1 MAAYGDELQSDVN
14 RFSEDLNL
22 FEVPNPQSYWREAT
36 TRKSDTSAS
45 EDFRH
50 KQNMYMTSMQQQRSQ
65 VQTVRYSPQNTY
77 GGTVQTE
84 HRAAFASSAMSMRE
98 GKPPIPAGAMVGSG
112 AGGIAVANNAASL
125 QGKPLP
131 VSPHHSHVES
141 RGVVI
146 AGTRYPAPRTSNM
159 MQAHS
164 VHQSHQQTIYANLQG
179 TSGNSNYSSPRSSL
193 GSGGDSK
200 NSSPRTSIT
209 NAPPPPPYDQR
220 FGSPRSSIATAS
232 PRSSI
237 ASLESKH
244 SSPRASLTGVL
255 LDKFP
260 SPRGSLAGPQDRM
273 AIQRAI
279 AGLEHDLYSSMSGT
293 MPQSLTSLGPRS
305 VPLLSD
311 NRFNEPAPPHIYT
324 DPRMRTMP
332 AQPQVSMQSGG
343 SVTHNG
349 LHGHPVGLHANHS
362 GAPPVIPARVPLHPG
377 AQSDAE
383 KKLAALTQQLE
394 RDMRLTSPGP
404 TPKTSPETPPE
415 PPPPYHGPHELELT
429 AASVAS
435 QPLRAGSGVQSKA
448 PVRLVAP
455 VQGVPVQISASHSQ
469 SQPQSPGGKGL
480 NWQVTPPRGSG
491 PSEAEKKLAALT
503 QQLED
508 EMDQVPQGD
517 YFGQCVTCQEKVTGA
532 SEACQAMGNL
542 YHTKCFTCCSC
553 GRTLRGKAFY
563 NVHGKV
569 YCEEDYLYS
578 GFQQTAEK
586 CVMCGH
592 LIMEMIL
599 QAMGKSY
606 HPGCFRCC
614 ICNECLDGVPFTID
628 VDNKIYCVADYHRVY
643 APKCAACGQAIT
655 PVDGTEETVRVV
667 SMDKDYH
674 VDCYHC
680 EDCGLQLT
688 DEPDKRCY
696 PLGERLLCHLCHIAR
711 LTAQYPHQTFYVDPT
726 THNIH
731 NAARD
736 PRHSMSLPATAPSS
750 YTAVA
755 MHNSAGPPVMM
766 SGSAGGSS
774 NGDTSSTSSG
784 FSYPNHHP
792 SLESG
797 PYQNAHMGSASL
809 PHPSLDSGF
818 YQNAHVGSPS
828 NQHPSLE
835 SGLYQNTQMGP
846 SPNHHGHYAS
856 SPNSVGSH
864 YGNGI
869 MAVQNGGYPSPPAPP
884 PYSSPTGGGMGMRG
898 NGYSGGPPLPPP
910 RPSSAKPATYTI
922 TDL

>member
-1 MAAYGDELQSDVN
+1 MASL
-14 RFSEDLNL
+14 
-22 FEVPNPQSYWREAT
+22 
-36 TRKSDTSAS
+36 
-45 EDFRH
+45 H
-50 KQNMYMTSMQQQRSQ
+50 QQRSESQ
-65 VQTVRYSPQNTY
+65 SVMYSSNNVY
-77 GGTVQTE
+77 GGTVQQTE
-84 HRAAFASSAMSMRE
+84 HRATYASSAVSVKE
-98 GKPPIPAGAMVGSG
+98 SKPPIPAGALIG
-112 AGGIAVANNAASL
+112 AGAGSFGVPYNAMSS
-125 QGKPLP
+125 QGKPL
-131 VSPHHSHVES
+131 SLSTHYSQMET

-146 AGTRYPAPRTSNM
+146 GGVRYQSPRTNNVI
-159 MQAHS
+159 QTHA
-164 VHQSHQQTIYANLQG
+164 VHHSHQQTIYANLPG
-179 TSGNSNYSSPRSSL
+179 ATDGNSNYSSPRSSL
-193 GSGGDSK
+193 SGGDSK
-200 NSSPRTSIT
+200 NSSPRTSLA
-209 NAPPPPPYDQR
+209 NAPPPPYDQR
-220 FGSPRSSIATAS
+220 FGSPRSSITS

-237 ASLESKH
+237 ASLESKQ
-244 SSPRASLTGVL
+244 SSPRTSLTGVL

-260 SPRGSLAGPQDRM
+260 SPRSSLAAGPHDRI

-279 AGLEHDLYSSMSGT
+279 AGLEQDLYNSSMSGGIS
-293 MPQSLTSLGPRS
+293 PLTSLGPRS

-332 AQPQVSMQSGG
+332 PQPQVSMQSGHM
-343 SVTHNG
+343 SYSSLTHNG
-349 LHGHPVGLHANHS
+349 LHPISLQTNHGGVATS
-362 GAPPVIPARVPLHPG
+362 SSARSPTTAPPVIPARVPLHPMG
-377 AQSDAE
+377 QSDAE
-383 KKLAALTQQLE
+383 RKLAALTQQLE
-394 RDMRLTSPGP
+394 RDMRLNSPGP

-429 AASVAS
+429 SLSVAS
-435 QPLRAGSGVQSKA
+435 PPMRAATSGQNKT

-455 VQGVPVQISASHSQ
+455 VQGVQVQIPSS
-469 SQPQSPGGKGL
+469 QSPGGKGL
-480 NWQVTPPRGSG
+480 NWQVTPPRSFG

-508 EMDQVPQGD
+508 EMDQVPQGE
-517 YFGQCVTCQEKVTGA
+517 YFGQCVSCQEKVTGA

-606 HPGCFRCC
+606 HPGCFRCY

-696 PLGERLLCHLCHIAR
+696 PLGDRLLCHACHIAC
-711 LTAQYPHQTFYVDPT
+711 LSSQYPDQMFYVDPT
-726 THNIH
+726 THNIQ
-731 NAARD
+731 NTARD
-736 PRHSMSLPATAPSS
+736 PRHSISLPASAPSS
-750 YTAVA
+750 YTAVS
-755 MHNSAGPPVMM
+755 MNHFGGPPVMM
-766 SGSAGGSS
+766 SGSGGGGGEKL
-774 NGDTSSTSSG
+774 NGGGVGGGGGAPPPPLPRPRPGSTSSNQR
-784 FSYPNHHP
+784 F
-792 SLESG
+792 
-797 PYQNAHMGSASL
+797 GS
-809 PHPSLDSGF
+809 
-818 YQNAHVGSPS
+818 V
-828 NQHPSLE
+828 
-835 SGLYQNTQMGP
+835 
-846 SPNHHGHYAS
+846 S
-856 SPNSVGSH
+856 SPGGSH
-864 YGNGI
+864 YGN
-869 MAVQNGGYPSPPAPP
+869 MQNGGYLPPLPAPP
-884 PYSSPTGGGMGMRG
+884 PPYGSQQTSPTGG
-898 NGYSGGPPLPPP
+898 YPGPPPP
-910 RPSSAKPATYTI
+910 RPTSAKPATYTI